1 MKGEVT
7 VDRVSLRLLEIC
19 KTFVP
24 NIERCNL
31 LVERLHD
38 FVEEETEQANDKGY
52 EAGRYDQRCEQFH
65 EDE

>member
-1 MKGEVT
+1 
-7 VDRVSLRLLEIC
+7 
-19 KTFVP
+19 
-24 NIERCNL
+24 L
-31 LVERLHD
+31 LVERLHY